1 MRSRFIFCLLLLLP
15 FASHCQNAADPPTP
29 PDPIKQQAVAGTVL
43 GPDTGEPLKKARV
56 ELDNR
61 SDDKQSIYET
71 TDELGQFHFESVQPG
86 SYWLTVSRNGYVHS
100 EFGQKR
106 PGGAGAVPTL

>member
-1 MRSRFIFCLLLLLP
+1 MRSPFILCLLLLLP

-29 PDPIKQQAVAGTVL
+29 SDPTKQQATVAGTVL
-43 GPDTGEPLKKARV
+43 RLDTGEPLKKARI

-71 TDELGQFHFESVQPG
+71 TDELGQFHLKVFN
-86 SYWLTVSRNGYVHS
+86 R
-100 EFGQKR
+100 
-106 PGGAGAVPTL
+106 VPTG